1 MVHSAGAHFDVG
13 APSCVH
19 TSCSGGNGMNLV
31 IVPTP
36 CNGWQ
41 LASCESNFNGID
53 LANSVLD
60 FSGVHQADG
69 GFCQADV
76 VYPKGSVVLELVM
89 VVANIPFISLCSI

>member
-1 MVHSAGAHFDVG
+1 MGHDAGAQFGVG
-13 APSCVH
+13 VPSYAH

-36 CNGWQ
+36 LDGWQ

-60 FSGVHQADG
+60 YYGVHQADS
-69 GFCQADV
+69 GFCQADAV
-76 VYPKGSVVLELVM
+76 CPEGSIVLELVM
-89 VVANIPFISLCSI
+89 VVANIPFISLHSI